1 MNETLTAPH
10 LLRPLWLLGLLLAPL
25 VWRWLRHP
33 PQALARWREAVDP
46 HLLPHLLQ
54 GEPPRSGRLRASL
67 GVTAL
72 VLAVVALAGPSWREQ
87 SQPLW
92 RNRSPL
98 VIAIDLSGAMLQ
110 QDVPPSRLVR
120 ARAKIA
126 DILRERGG
134 GQIGLIAFADDAYTV
149 APLTDDVANIRLYL
163 DALSPQVMPADGHRP
178 GRAIEEA
185 VDLLRG
191 AGFEVGDILLITDA
205 VDTDAIAA
213 AATARADGYRV
224 SALGV
229 GGTTDLAT
237 LRPLALAGGGQATG
251 LTLDDTDLR
260 ALGALVAE
268 RIDAGTQQGRRGLAA
283 FDEGY
288 WLLPPLLLL
297 MVFAFRRGVLFALLL
312 CVCLPTGEGRA
323 QTPSSASTP
332 ARSSAQ
338 ASAPMDEDGTLWRR
352 ADQVRHARMRAG
364 VEAYRDGRYREAE
377 QAWRGLPGADA
388 AYNRGNALA
397 RQGRYEEAIAA
408 YDQALREAPTMR
420 DAAENRRAVEQAIR
434 RASPPRNAANAQS
447 QPQRKSGGD
456 TAQASSGGE
465 QDKATGASSGKP
477 SGAAGKPQ
485 QPTPSGSAQG
495 MTPTD
500 ANSMPAKPG
509 EADSG
514 DARSSEARSAQAKP
528 ANAGRIDPAHT
539 SGKPDA
545 LALAGMSAE
554 ARAAREAAQRA
565 ADAAQRA
572 RMDRALAKAKQGN
585 AHQDKTDGAASTSR
599 DAAAAR
605 AAAQAA
611 RRRDLQLDAELRRVA
626 DDPGGLLRAKFL
638 LEDRRRGRDR

>member
-10 LLRPLWLLGLLLAPL
+10 LLRPLWLLALLLAPL

-33 PQALARWREAVDP
+33 PQAQARWREAVDP

-54 GEPPRSGRLRASL
+54 GEPPRSGRLRAGL
-67 GVTAL
+67 GVAAL

-87 SQPLW
+87 PQPLW

-126 DILRERGG
+126 DILRARSG

-163 DALSPQVMPADGHRP
+163 DALSPQVMPGDGHRP

-191 AGFEVGDILLITDA
+191 AGFEAGDILLITDVA
-205 VDTDAIAA
+205 DTDAIAA
-213 AATARADGYRV
+213 AAGARADGYRV

-237 LRPLALAGGGQATG
+237 LRPLALAGGGQASG
-251 LTLDDTDLR
+251 VTLDDADLR

-297 MVFAFRRGVLFALLL
+297 MAFAFRRGVLFALLL

-323 QTPSSASTP
+323 QAPSSASTP
-332 ARSSAQ
+332 ARSSVQ

-408 YDQALREAPTMR
+408 YDQALREAPSMR

-434 RASPPRNAANAQS
+434 RASTPRNAANPQS

-456 TAQASSGGE
+456 TAQASSG
-465 QDKATGASSGKP
+465 KP
-477 SGAAGKPQ
+477 SGASGKPQ
-485 QPTPSGSAQG
+485 QPMPSGSAQG
-495 MTPTD
+495 MTPSD
-500 ANSMPAKPG
+500 AKSMSAKPMPAKPG

-528 ANAGRIDPAHT
+528 ANAGRIDPAHA

-545 LALAGMSAE
+545 QALAGMSAE

-599 DAAAAR
+599 EAAAAR